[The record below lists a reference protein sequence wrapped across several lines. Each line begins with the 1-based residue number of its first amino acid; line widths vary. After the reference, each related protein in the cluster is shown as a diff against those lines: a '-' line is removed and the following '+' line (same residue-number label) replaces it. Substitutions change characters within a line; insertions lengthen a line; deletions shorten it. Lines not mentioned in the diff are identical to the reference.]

1 MFSTMNKRIN
11 HLGSLFDVLM
21 NPHCLGLSV
30 IARNEAILTICI
42 HAARDVHKH
51 FVIFYSDPLPQTF
64 SSTRSLDC
72 FTKEVRNTL
81 GARCDRI

>member
-21 NPHCLGLSV
+21 NVHCQGLSV

-51 FVIFYSDPLPQTF
+51 FVIFANRLYLKRFCPP
-64 SSTRSLDC
+64 
-72 FTKEVRNTL
+72 
-81 GARCDRI
+81 GI